1 MPDEIDTRNVRDIS
15 ITASDNGIAAG
26 NIETL
31 NVNIGGTNLQTLLPL
46 LQQTGLFS
54 SPVPIPS
61 NDPLEIARLRRD
73 YYNLFV
79 IEDETYQDGSFAIS
93 RSDALTR
100 YTSDAR
106 DLMRRL
112 SALAFSMP
120 STSMVDT
127 PRWSRIL
134 AISSFSLN
142 ESDISFIP
150 MALRMVT
157 SLIRISLMMVFTFL
171 SFRHRES
178 PGSLSYRIRCPMGAL
193 RATRWQTSF
202 ESWLT
207 RWLQGVPCS

>member
-1 MPDEIDTRNVRDIS
+1 MRAGLTAAFTIRRGC
-15 ITASDNGIAAG
+15 TASFSALHTSSTFSASSF
-26 NIETL
+26 T
-31 NVNIGGTNLQTLLPL
+31 GTPSALL
-46 LQQTGLFS
+46 
-54 SPVPIPS
+54 
-61 NDPLEIARLRRD
+61 R
-73 YYNLFV
+73 
-79 IEDETYQDGSFAIS
+79 
-93 RSDALTR
+93 
-100 YTSDAR
+100 TSDAR